1 MFYNDSNF
9 MSFHAESFTMVQ
21 IIFDVILAITALY
34 GAVMST
40 VNQLQIRRQMQRI
53 LAVRV
58 KQAVMSLPRI
68 RTESG
73 GRVATPVHVFIIQAV
88 NSGLTPVV
96 LKDVGMRLPN
106 DMFLTQGFVPKQG
119 SKRFPLELAPGDDH
133 EVHID
138 AYEVLQAIKGC
149 GISGNVIIQSYFTT
163 PLKQYK
169 SKRVCLDTAALS
181 KDIKRVDG

>member
-1 MFYNDSNF
+1 
-9 MSFHAESFTMVQ
+9 MSFHAESFTTVQ

-40 VNQLQIRRQMQRI
+40 VSLLQIRRQMQRT
-53 LAVRV
+53 LVVSV

-68 RTESG
+68 PTDSG
-73 GRVATPVHVFIIQAV
+73 GRVATLVHVFIIQAV
-88 NSGLTPVV
+88 NPGLTPVV

-106 DMFLTQGFVPKQG
+106 DTFLTQGFVPKQG

-138 AYEVLQAIKGC
+138 AYEVLQFIKGC
-149 GISGNVIIQSYFTT
+149 GISGKVIIQSYFTT

-181 KDIKRVDG
+181 KDIKRVEGAWRKLANI